1 VRWFTW
7 RINATTELTA
17 MIVSFGIA
25 VYFQVAGRFGW
36 MGGGLVDWKPLIL
49 DLPPPVLRALYHD
62 NAASLYGFSS

>member
-1 VRWFTW
+1 
-7 RINATTELTA
+7 
-17 MIVSFGIA
+17 MIISSGIA